1 MQHKLFV
8 VSNRLPIT
16 IEQNNGRYTCRQSS
30 GGLISAVSAYLKSEG
45 AGSFT
50 EKVWVGVPTCTEKTW
65 TNAIAT
71 IETDD
76 YLYAPVFVKA
86 KTYDSYYNGFANS
99 LLWPLFHY
107 FPSYAQYSTA
117 YFEDYITVN
126 RLFADALLKQVTKND
141 TVWIHDYHLLPLA
154 EMLRQAVPSLTI
166 GLFLH
171 IPFPSY
177 ELFRVIP
184 KQWQHQ
190 LLKGMLGADLIGFH
204 TADYAS
210 HFTYC
215 VETVLK
221 AEHEDSLIYWNDRQV
236 KADVLPISI
245 DFDQF
250 NDAYN
255 NNEVVNLRNDY
266 RAIKGEKQL
275 IFSVDRLDYTKGVS
289 NRLKGYHNFL
299 LQNPQ
304 FIGKVVFVM
313 VIVPS
318 RDTVKKY
325 AERKRI
331 IDEYIGDL
339 NSSLG
344 SISWQ
349 PIIYRYGHLEFAELV
364 GLYTSCD
371 VALITPLRDGM
382 NLVAKEFVA
391 SRKDQQGVLILSE
404 MAGAARELS
413 GALLINPNDTD
424 EIADTIKKALEMP
437 DGEQKVRINAMQQ
450 RIKKYNINTWAKD
463 FFEKL
468 SHVKD
473 IQLEF
478 EIKFLDEPLRAKLL
492 DAYKEAKQRLI
503 LLDYDGTL
511 VGFTAD
517 PLQAFPGKELITLL
531 ETIANDTKNDV
542 YVISGRNSHTLQQWL
557 GALPIGMVAEHGAV
571 TRSIAGSWHSENAA
585 DILDWKPKIESVM
598 NAYTERCPGTF
609 VEHKGFSLA
618 WHYRTADTSEGVLR
632 AKELLEELSKT
643 TVLLD
648 LDILNGNKVI
658 EVRNKGINKGIA
670 VNKLLKRKEYDFIL
684 CIGDDKTDEDMFKK
698 LARKPEAF
706 TIKVGKEAS
715 FAKYNL
721 LNPDAVKSLLK
732 SLKSDNI
739 TQPQLPQTI

>member
-1 MQHKLFV
+1 
-8 VSNRLPIT
+8 
-16 IEQNNGRYTCRQSS
+16 
-30 GGLISAVSAYLKSEG
+30 
-45 AGSFT
+45 
-50 EKVWVGVPTCTEKTW
+50 
-65 TNAIAT
+65 
-71 IETDD
+71 
-76 YLYAPVFVKA
+76 
-86 KTYDSYYNGFANS
+86 
-99 LLWPLFHY
+99 
-107 FPSYAQYSTA
+107 
-117 YFEDYITVN
+117 
-126 RLFADALLKQVTKND
+126 
-141 TVWIHDYHLLPLA
+141 
-154 EMLRQAVPSLTI
+154 
-166 GLFLH
+166 
-171 IPFPSY
+171 
-177 ELFRVIP
+177 
-184 KQWQHQ
+184 
-190 LLKGMLGADLIGFH
+190 
-204 TADYAS
+204 
-210 HFTYC
+210 
-215 VETVLK
+215 
-221 AEHEDSLIYWNDRQV
+221 
-236 KADVLPISI
+236 
-245 DFDQF
+245 
-250 NDAYN
+250 
-255 NNEVVNLRNDY
+255 LRNDY